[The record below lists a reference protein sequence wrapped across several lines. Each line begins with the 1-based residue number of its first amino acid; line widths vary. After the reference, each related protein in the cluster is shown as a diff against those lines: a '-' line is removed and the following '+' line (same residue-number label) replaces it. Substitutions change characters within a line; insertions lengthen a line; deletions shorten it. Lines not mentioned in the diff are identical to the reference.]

1 MDVSVIV
8 GPGRE
13 NRQQIPPF
21 HLSSSITFLPIPP
34 LFFFNLTS
42 SDVSLN
48 FKQGVFQS
56 CCF

>member
-13 NRQQIPPF
+13 NRQQNPPF
-21 HLSSSITFLPIPP
+21 HLSSSITFLPQ
-34 LFFFNLTS
+34 LFFFLNLTS